1 MLEENRGEL
10 SVIGTQLDEEK
21 LATLRRWGE
30 GLRELGSEELAAAGR
45 AILLLLEEIDRLHT
59 ELWHQSQSP
68 STGKDEAASNNTS
81 LSTTLR
87 DRLRWRLGRANDPLS
102 AALPQPVETTRRRL
116 RKPLRADLLTGHN
129 GSGRIGE
136 GGDRARQQKGPIS
149 EPVRRTNS
157 IFMPASYS

>member
-68 STGKDEAASNNTS
+68 STGQDEAASNNTS

-102 AALPQPVETTRRRL
+102 AALPQPVENDEAAAPKTAPRG
-116 RKPLRADLLTGHN
+116 PAD
-129 GSGRIGE
+129 GS
-136 GGDRARQQKGPIS
+136 
-149 EPVRRTNS
+149 
-157 IFMPASYS
+157 

>member
-68 STGKDEAASNNTS
+68 STGQDEAASNNTS

-102 AALPQPVETTRRRL
+102 AALPQPVKNDEAAAPKTAPSR
-116 RKPLRADLLTGHN
+116 PAD
-129 GSGRIGE
+129 GS
-136 GGDRARQQKGPIS
+136 
-149 EPVRRTNS
+149 
-157 IFMPASYS
+157 

>member
-68 STGKDEAASNNTS
+68 STGQDEAASNNTS

-102 AALPQPVETTRRRL
+102 AALPQPVENDEAAAPKTAPRR
-116 RKPLRADLLTGHN
+116 PAD
-129 GSGRIGE
+129 GS
-136 GGDRARQQKGPIS
+136 
-149 EPVRRTNS
+149 
-157 IFMPASYS
+157 

>member
-1 MLEENRGEL
+1 MQAARALQNPQYGVFLMLEENRGEL

-68 STGKDEAASNNTS
+68 STGQDEAASNNTS

-102 AALPQPVETTRRRL
+102 AALPQPVKNDEAAAPKTAPSR
-116 RKPLRADLLTGHN
+116 PAD
-129 GSGRIGE
+129 GS
-136 GGDRARQQKGPIS
+136 
-149 EPVRRTNS
+149 
-157 IFMPASYS
+157 

>member
-10 SVIGTQLDEEK
+10 SVIGAQLDEEK

-68 STGKDEAASNNTS
+68 STGQDEAASNNTS

-102 AALPQPVETTRRRL
+102 AALPQPVENDEAAAPKTAPRR
-116 RKPLRADLLTGHN
+116 PAD
-129 GSGRIGE
+129 GS
-136 GGDRARQQKGPIS
+136 
-149 EPVRRTNS
+149 
-157 IFMPASYS
+157 

>member
-1 MLEENRGEL
+1 MLEENPGEL

-45 AILLLLEEIDRLHT
+45 AILLLLEEIDRLHI

-68 STGKDEAASNNTS
+68 STEQDEAASNNTS

-102 AALPQPVETTRRRL
+102 AALPQPVENDEAAAPKTAPRG
-116 RKPLRADLLTGHN
+116 PAD
-129 GSGRIGE
+129 GS
-136 GGDRARQQKGPIS
+136 
-149 EPVRRTNS
+149 
-157 IFMPASYS
+157 